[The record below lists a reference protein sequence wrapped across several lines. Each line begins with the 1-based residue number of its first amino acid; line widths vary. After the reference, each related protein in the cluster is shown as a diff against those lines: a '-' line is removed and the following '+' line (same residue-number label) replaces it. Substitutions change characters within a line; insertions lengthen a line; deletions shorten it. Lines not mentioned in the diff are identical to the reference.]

1 MEFRPF
7 RFAMNWTLRLLL
19 AAVFM
24 YAAAGKISNPQ
35 AFADIITNYQLFPD
49 GSVSAI
55 ALFLPWLE
63 AVCAV
68 LLVVG
73 RWTDGSLLI
82 LNGLLL
88 VFITALSVNWYR
100 GVDVACGCFTTAGD
114 GGSNYLWDILRD
126 LALLA
131 AGLWLALQRMRL
143 APRPDSA

>member
-1 MEFRPF
+1 MELRPF
-7 RFAMNWTLRLLL
+7 RFALNWILRLFL
-19 AAVFM
+19 AAVFL

-35 AFADIITNYQLFPD
+35 AFADIIANYQLFP
-49 GSVSAI
+49 GWAVNAI

-88 VFITALSVNWYR
+88 LFIMALSVNWYR

-114 GGSNYLWDILRD
+114 GGGNYLWDILRD
-126 LALLA
+126 IALLA
-131 AGLWLALQRMRL
+131 VGLWLALQRMRL
-143 APRPDSA
+143 APRPDAA